1 MQIWLKNVKMFMD
14 LMLFALLLFV
24 TIQTLISLASGN
36 PVTPAVGQRAAVEL
50 VLLNRSLES

>member
-1 MQIWLKNVKMFMD
+1 MD

-24 TIQTLISLASGN
+24 TIQTVISLASGN

-50 VLLNRSLES
+50 VLLNCSLES